1 MIVTALRIVVLGLG
15 AYLIIHGHL
24 TIGGLVAFV
33 SLMGEVISPVTM
45 LTNIGQQIQAATGA
59 LVRINEVLEAVPE
72 VKDTDGATVLPPLN
86 REIRL
91 VDVGFSYTG
100 ERKTLEGVTARIA
113 AGTKVAF
120 VGSTGAGKSSVLQ
133 LVMRFYD
140 VDEGS
145 VEFDG
150 HDLRNVTLAS
160 LRNQLGV
167 VFQETFL
174 FDATIAENI
183 ELGRP
188 GATEAEVEAAA
199 RLAELHDFVVT
210 LPRGYHTLVG
220 ERGGRL
226 SGGQRQRLAIA
237 PRVAARPGGAGA
249 RRGDVRSRPAHGA
262 HDRGHSR
269 QGGPRAH
276 DDRRHP
282 PPHLGRGLRPD
293 LRHGRGPPGRARDAR
308 RAARGRRHLRRASG
322 TNRSAVTSRR
332 SRRSTRAPRSR
343 ACRCSPRSRPT
354 SSTWSRSGCA
364 RSSSWP
370 ARRLAE
376 GGGRLLLVRQG
387 RAKTLV
393 PGLTGQLV
401 PVADLGP
408 GDAFGLTALL
418 GEPTGA
424 VLQAVEALRLLVLD
438 DEAITGLAALFA
450 PVAAALDG
458 RRAGESAPE
467 GGTRLS
473 RMTIAPMVAPA
484 PPPPV
489 VLDPAE
495 VRRATGAFLSVRP

>member
-1 MIVTALRIVVLGLG
+1 
-15 AYLIIHGHL
+15 
-24 TIGGLVAFV
+24 
-33 SLMGEVISPVTM
+33 MGEVISPVTM

-237 PRVAARPGGAGA
+237 RALLRDPAVLVLDEATSALDPRTERMIADTLDKVG
-249 RRGDVRSRPAHGA
+249 
-262 HDRGHSR
+262 
-269 QGGPRAH
+269 
-276 DDRRHP
+276 
-282 PPHLGRGLRPD
+282 
-293 LRHGRGPPGRARDAR
+293 HGRTTIAVTHRLTSVVGYDQIFVMDEGHLVEHGTHDELLAADGIYARLWNEQVGGHVAQEPSFDAR
-308 RAARGRRHLRRASG
+308 ASLARLPMFSGLAPDELDVVAQRLRAIELLAGE
-322 TNRSAVTSRR
+322 T
-332 SRRSTRAPRSR
+332 
-343 ACRCSPRSRPT
+343 
-354 SSTWSRSGCA
+354 
-364 RSSSWP
+364 
-370 ARRLAE
+370 LAE

-458 RRAGESAPE
+458 RRAGKSAPE